1 MARSRADALPEG
13 TQLNVYTL
21 GAVLGAGGFGITYR
35 AIERITDRRVA
46 IKEFLPTELAQR
58 APDGVSVRPLSQGS
72 DDFSLGLD
80 RFRVEARTLIALK
93 HPNIVPVLQYFEAN
107 GTGYLVMEY
116 QNGATLGERL
126 RSDGP
131 VGEADLRRIAGP
143 LLDALEAVHGKGFLH
158 RDIKPDNVFLRE
170 DGVPLLLD
178 FGAARQAVGGRSRSL
193 SAIYSEGYAPHEQY
207 ESDSP
212 QGPWSDIYALGCTL
226 YRCMTGA
233 KPPSAPKRANAALE
247 KRPDPV
253 RPLAEAARGR
263 YSRELVRAVEAAM
276 RLAASER
283 PQSVASFRALMAP
296 PLDDPDDSEYGRQ
309 ERARRL
315 KEAETLPAPAPRPG
329 PKRKGAAAPRRRAAM
344 AGAALLASLA
354 IGAAVYFGLE
364 WYDEYRLGGR
374 AAAAEAAIAGKRF
387 DAAERELEAAAR
399 IRADD
404 RRIAALRARLAQA
417 RRAEIGERNR
427 PRLVLPIRDCADC
440 PELVEIPPGLPFTM
454 GAPASEE
461 GSYPKE
467 RPQHAVEIAYPF
479 LLGRYEVTVR
489 QYRAFL
495 QKSGR
500 THDTPCATFNPAAGV
515 YEIDG
520 GANWMKPDFLT
531 GDDHPVV
538 CVSWADARAY
548 ADWLSRET
556 GKRYRL
562 PSEAEWEYAARAG
575 DTKAAPW
582 IGTGLEPCQ
591 FANAADLKGQ
601 DRLPKLW
608 DIFKC
613 NDGAAFTAPVGSL
626 KANAFGLHDML
637 GNAWEW
643 VEDCHNT
650 SYAGA
655 PADGKPW
662 LDGDCASRIMRG
674 GGWISQVRDVRY
686 AMRGYNRGDRGYY
699 SAGFRIL
706 REK

>member
-1 MARSRADALPEG
+1 MARSRADALPKG

-72 DDFSLGLD
+72 DDFTLGLD
-80 RFRVEARTLIALK
+80 RFRLEARTLIALK

-126 RSDGP
+126 RP
-131 VGEADLRRIAGP
+131 NKHLGEKELRRIAGP

-158 RDIKPDNVFLRE
+158 RDVKPDNIFLRD

-178 FGAARQAVGGRSRSL
+178 FGAARQAVAGRSRSL

-207 ESDSP
+207 ESDSA
-212 QGPWSDIYALGCTL
+212 QGPWSDVYALGCTL

-233 KPPSAPKRANAALE
+233 KPPSAPKRASAALE
-247 KRPDPV
+247 KQPDPV
-253 RPLAEAARGR
+253 RPLPEAARDS
-263 YSRELVRAVEAAM
+263 YSPALVRAVAAAM
-276 RLAASER
+276 RMAATER
-283 PQSVASFRALMAP
+283 PQSVASFRAMMAMP
-296 PLDDPDDSEYGRQ
+296 DDDFEDSEYGRQ
-309 ERARRL
+309 KRARDR
-315 KEAETLPAPAPRPG
+315 KEADTVPPPKPPPEPVQKEKSAWRRPAAI
-329 PKRKGAAAPRRRAAM
+329 AATVLFASL
-344 AGAALLASLA
+344 AGAA
-354 IGAAVYFGLE
+354 GAFFGLE
-364 WYDEYRLGGR
+364 WYEEHRLGGLV
-374 AAAAEAAIAGKRF
+374 AAAEASIAGRQF
-387 DAAERELEAAAR
+387 DAADRVLDRAAR

-404 RRIAALRARLAQA
+404 QRIAALRARLAQA
-417 RRAEIGERNR
+417 RRADIGERNR
-427 PRLVLPIRDCADC
+427 PRLVLPIRDCSDC

-454 GAPASEE
+454 GAPASEA

-467 RPQHAVEIAYPF
+467 RPQHAVEIAHPF
-479 LLGRYEVTVR
+479 LMGRYEVTVR
-489 QYRAFL
+489 QYRAFV

-500 THDTPCATFNPAAGV
+500 KQETPCATFNPAAGI
-515 YEIDG
+515 YEIDS
-520 GANWMKPDFLT
+520 GATWMKPDFLT

-538 CVSWADARAY
+538 CVSWNDARAY

-575 DTKAAPW
+575 DTAAAPW
-582 IGTGLEPCQ
+582 IAGGLEPCQ
-591 FANAADLKGQ
+591 FANAADIKGQ

-613 NDGAAFTAPVGSL
+613 NDGAAFTAPAGSL
-626 KANAFGLHDML
+626 KPNDFGLYDML

-655 PADGKPW
+655 PADGRPW